1 MAQTQALPVALEN
14 GFGELLRQWRA
25 ARKLSQLELA
35 LQCNV
40 SQRHI
45 SFMESGRSRP
55 SRAMVLQLAEALD
68 VPLRE
73 RNAILHSA
81 GYAGVFRQR
90 DLVAAEMAPVR
101 DALQMM
107 LDHHE
112 PYPAM
117 VVDRDWNLL
126 MHNGMFPLLFDLIG
140 GWEAAWQRT
149 CGDGARNVMRLT
161 FHSEGLRANIAN
173 WDAVAP
179 LLLQRMRREATATC
193 SEALGQLLRELLADP
208 SIPREWHAPD
218 IERALPPVLPLSI
231 TAGDL
236 QVSLFSVISTFGT
249 AQDVTTDEIR
259 VESFFPAD
267 TATADLLR
275 SLT

>member
-1 MAQTQALPVALEN
+1 MAQTQALPVSLAN

-45 SFMESGRSRP
+45 SFMESGRARP

-73 RNAILHSA
+73 RNALLHSA

-90 DLVAAEMAPVR
+90 DLATAEMAPVR

-107 LDHHE
+107 LDHHV
-112 PYPAM
+112 PYPAI
-117 VVDRDWNLL
+117 VVDRDWNML
-126 MHNGMFPLLFDLIG
+126 MHNRVFPLLFDLIG
-140 GWEAAWQRT
+140 GWEAVWQRT

-161 FHSEGLRANIAN
+161 LHPEGLRANIAN

-193 SEALGQLLRELLADP
+193 SEALGLLLQELLADP
-208 SIPREWHAPD
+208 GIPREWHAPD

-231 TAGDL
+231 AADEL

-267 TATADLLR
+267 TQTADLLR
-275 SLT
+275 SII